1 MASAKSISDELKK
14 LLDASS
20 LPDISNQLTELKIS
34 LTKLGRSATDLTVA
48 RTYML
53 G

>member
-1 MASAKSISDELKK
+1 
-14 LLDASS
+14 
-20 LPDISNQLTELKIS
+20 LKIS

-53 G
+53 GW